1 MWYLNVV
8 VLIMQSWKCEIP
20 TDVHDS
26 HSTVAMAQPLPGKM
40 SMDFSLS
47 GFLTLFTSEVL
58 LTITSFFSG
67 LNSGPQPP
75 YTPDHLKQHL
85 EAGESSSSTH
95 VLLLFTFSGNPFPEH
110 HESKARKVHFQQ
122 MPCTEVKILNYS
134 PRPKNK

>member
-1 MWYLNVV
+1 MVQLF
-8 VLIMQSWKCEIP
+8 
-20 TDVHDS
+20 
-26 HSTVAMAQPLPGKM
+26 PGKM

-47 GFLTLFTSEVL
+47 GFLTLLVSEVL

-95 VLLLFTFSGNPFPEH
+95 ILLLFTFSGKPIPRAPREQSK
-110 HESKARKVHFQQ
+110 ESALPTNALH
-122 MPCTEVKILNYS
+122 
-134 PRPKNK
+134 